1 MIQESHKL
9 LFYRTL
15 SETKKLYEKVKY
27 AIILS
32 ENFDPERE
40 FYVASSN
47 QMRSALD
54 HIFKA
59 MDFDEE
65 TMLYEM
71 KEVEEH
77 LNRAGYDAY
86 EILASN
92 ICLNISNKMSL
103 YSPPIIS
110 RVFPQYYCDI
120 KPIISDIKVEIG
132 QLRKDRKKSI
142 DLSFYQ
148 YAKKIN
154 ELIELD
160 KLIDKNI
167 PTLEI
172 HRKFKKRETIL
183 YWGITIF
190 IAFVA
195 FIIGLFVK

>member
-1 MIQESHKL
+1 MMTQDSKEF
-9 LFYRTL
+9 LFFSTL

-59 MDFDEE
+59 MDLDEE
-65 TMLYEM
+65 NMMYEM

-77 LNRAGYDAY
+77 LIRAGYDAY

-120 KPIISDIKVEIG
+120 KPII
-132 QLRKDRKKSI
+132 
-142 DLSFYQ
+142 
-148 YAKKIN
+148 
-154 ELIELD
+154 IE
-160 KLIDKNI
+160 KI

-172 HRKFKKRETIL
+172 HRKYKKRETIL
-183 YWGITIF
+183 YWALTI
-190 IAFVA
+190 ILAVA
-195 FIIGLFVK
+195 TFLIGMYLK